1 MPLFPIQRFSCSV
14 KKNLRR
20 IFVRRPAEF
29 TIRKFRQR
37 LQHSDTEDE
46 AEAAVAPE
54 AKPSPPR
61 VEPPVADADESK
73 APASLLSFGDE
84 DEEETEV
91 FKVRKSTYSRR
102 LAKQLERDR
111 KKKLRE
117 ATRVEVKPEP
127 DPTPTALPEKPA
139 SRPFSDELEIKIKN
153 TFKILNSEE
162 AKASGSEEEEEGEGD
177 GHRYRRGLRN
187 VIQSGVIPDAATI
200 YALKKQRQMAREM
213 GDFVPL
219 EPEDQKGGR
228 NDEEDQS
235 EDEEGRINFTVN
247 TAALEKQRAREAL
260 IQAQEEHSGDEV
272 AREDVAELDRWEQ
285 EQMKKGVSTA
295 PVAAVAASDEA
306 SAVPA
311 YYSEPLPP
319 SVTAQ
324 DRKNL
329 TSQAVLERVT
339 DRLRTVRE
347 MLELHRR
354 QKTQALTDLEVA
366 AETISRLREEQP
378 QLADD
383 FRFFQEM
390 RSYAADLIECLDAKT
405 PVILALEGRMMSLL
419 CQRSERLVQRR
430 HQDVRDQSD
439 ECSLAVKGL
448 RGVPVEPVN
457 NRGSQ
462 QRSWRA
468 AEREG
473 RRVRRRKAR
482 EAQQQGLAQ
491 QRSLAH
497 YEGMSTDD
505 EQPDADRMAFDK
517 ERELILDDARHVFE
531 DVTEQFSGVAAL
543 KQRFEVWKTD
553 YGQSYEQAYIPLCL
567 VKLLVPFVR
576 LHMVAWNP
584 IEKPE
589 MPESFG
595 WYETLLFYGNDSPDD
610 PDLCLLPRVVERVL
624 LPKMAALAEK
634 VWDPLSSTQ
643 TLNLVRAAKKLSEDY
658 PTIGAHS
665 RHTQNFLAKVAARI
679 SRAIDEDVYIPLYPK
694 EVLENRS
701 GAPAAFLHR
710 QFWSCLKLMKNV
722 LSWQGLLAEEPL
734 KELSLCSL
742 LNRYLIVALQACLSQ
757 RDTVE
762 KCNRVVSTLP
772 TAWLRG
778 DPLPQLELLT
788 RFLRLYRQHLDGLC
802 ASSSTLGPD
811 MHARE
816 AVEEVK
822 KLLAQLTEKG
832 KS

>member
-1 MPLFPIQRFSCSV
+1 MSLFRKP
-14 KKNLRR
+14 N
-20 IFVRRPAEF
+20 
-29 TIRKFRQR
+29 RKFRQR

-46 AEAAVAPE
+46 AESNAAPE
-54 AKPSPPR
+54 EKSPPR
-61 VEPPVADADESK
+61 VEPSVVVAEADDSK

-117 ATRVEVKPEP
+117 ATKVEAKPEP
-127 DPTPTALPEKPA
+127 EPPPSALPEKPA
-139 SRPFSDELEIKIKN
+139 ARPFSDELEIKIKN
-153 TFKILNSEE
+153 TFKILNAEE
-162 AKASGSEEEEEGEGD
+162 VRGSDSEEEDEGEGPQ
-177 GHRYRRGLRN
+177 YRRLRN

-200 YALKKQRQMAREM
+200 YALKKRRQMAREM
-213 GDFVPL
+213 GDFIPL
-219 EPEDQKGGR
+219 EQEDQKGQGE
-228 NDEEDQS
+228 EEDQS
-235 EDEEGRINFTVN
+235 EEEEGRINFTVD

-272 AREDVAELDRWEQ
+272 AREDVAELERWEQ

-295 PVAAVAASDEA
+295 PVAAVATPDEPCV
-306 SAVPA
+306 VPT
-311 YYSEPLPP
+311 YFTEQPP
-319 SVTAQ
+319 PMPPVQ
-324 DRKNL
+324 DRQNL
-329 TSQAVLERVT
+329 SSQAVLERVT
-339 DRLRTVRE
+339 DRLSTVRE
-347 MLELHRR
+347 MLALHRR
-354 QKTQALTDLEVA
+354 QKVQALTDLEA
-366 AETISRLREEQP
+366 SAEVTARLREEQP
-378 QLADD
+378 QLATN

-390 RSYAADLIECLDAKT
+390 RSYVTDLIECLDAKT

-419 CQRSERLVQRR
+419 CQRSEKLVQRR
-430 HQDVRDQSD
+430 HQDIRDQAE
-439 ECSLAVKGL
+439 ECTLAVKGL
-448 RGVPVEPVN
+448 RGLPAEPN

-473 RRVRRRKAR
+473 RRVRRRKVR
-482 EAQQQGLAQ
+482 EAQQQGLVQ

-505 EQPDADRMAFDK
+505 EQPDADRLAFDK

-531 DVTEQFSGVAAL
+531 DVTEQFSNVAAL
-543 KQRFEVWKTD
+543 KLRFERWKTEF
-553 YGQSYEQAYIPLCL
+553 GESYEQAYIPLCL

-576 LHMVAWNP
+576 LHTVAWNP

-589 MPESFG
+589 SLESSV
-595 WYETLLFYGNDSPDD
+595 WYETLLFYGQDSPDD
-610 PDLCLLPRVVERVL
+610 PDLCLLPRVIERVL

-634 VWDPLSSTQ
+634 VWDPMSSTQ
-643 TLNLVRAAKKLSEDY
+643 TLNLVRTAKKLVEDY
-658 PTIGAHS
+658 PTVGAQS
-665 RHTQNFLAKVAARI
+665 RHLQNFLTKVAARI
-679 SRAIDEDVYIPLYPK
+679 SRALDEDVYIPLYPK

-701 GAPAAFLHR
+701 GAPAAFFHR

-742 LNRYLIVALQACLSQ
+742 QNRYLIVALQACLAQ
-757 RDTVE
+757 RDTIE
-762 KCNRVVSTLP
+762 KCTRVLSTLP

-778 DPLPQLELLT
+778 SPLPQLELLT
-788 RFLRLYRQHLDGLC
+788 RFLRLYRQHLEGLC
-802 ASSSTLGPD
+802 ASSALGPD
-811 MHARE
+811 MHARD
-816 AVEEVK
+816 ALEEVG
-822 KLLAQLTEKG
+822 KLLASLSDKA

>member
-1 MPLFPIQRFSCSV
+1 MSLFRKP
-14 KKNLRR
+14 N
-20 IFVRRPAEF
+20 
-29 TIRKFRQR
+29 RKFRQR

-46 AEAAVAPE
+46 AESNVAPKE
-54 AKPSPPR
+54 KSPPR
-61 VEPPVADADESK
+61 VEPSVVVAEADDPK

-91 FKVRKSTYSRR
+91 FKVRKSSYSRR

-117 ATRVEVKPEP
+117 ATKVEAKPEP
-127 DPTPTALPEKPA
+127 EPPPSALPEKPA
-139 SRPFSDELEIKIKN
+139 TRPFSDELEIKIKN
-153 TFKILNSEE
+153 TFKILNAEE
-162 AKASGSEEEEEGEGD
+162 IRGSDSEEEDEGEGPQ
-177 GHRYRRGLRN
+177 YRRLRN

-200 YALKKQRQMAREM
+200 YALKKRRQMAREM
-213 GDFVPL
+213 GDFIPL
-219 EPEDQKGGR
+219 EQEDQKGHGE
-228 NDEEDQS
+228 EEDQS
-235 EDEEGRINFTVN
+235 EEEEGRINFTVD
-247 TAALEKQRAREAL
+247 TAALEKQRAREAV
-260 IQAQEEHSGDEV
+260 IQAQEEHSGDAV
-272 AREDVAELDRWEQ
+272 AREDVAELERWEQ

-295 PVAAVAASDEA
+295 PVAAVATPDEPCV
-306 SAVPA
+306 VPT
-311 YYSEPLPP
+311 YFTEQPP
-319 SVTAQ
+319 PMPPVQ
-324 DRKNL
+324 DRQNL
-329 TSQAVLERVT
+329 STQAVLERIT
-339 DRLRTVRE
+339 DRLGTVRE

-354 QKTQALTDLEVA
+354 QKVQALTDLEA
-366 AETISRLREEQP
+366 SAEVIARLREEQP
-378 QLADD
+378 QLAAN

-390 RSYAADLIECLDAKT
+390 RSYATDLIECLDAKT

-419 CQRSERLVQRR
+419 CQRSEKLVQRR
-430 HQDVRDQSD
+430 HQDIRDQAE

-448 RGVPVEPVN
+448 RGLPAEPN

-482 EAQQQGLAQ
+482 EAQQQGLTQ

-505 EQPDADRMAFDK
+505 EQPDADRLAFDK

-531 DVTEQFSGVAAL
+531 DVTEQFSSVASL
-543 KQRFEVWKTD
+543 KLRFERWKTEF
-553 YGQSYEQAYIPLCL
+553 GESYEQAYIPLCL

-576 LHMVAWNP
+576 LHIVAWNP

-589 MPESFG
+589 SLESSA
-595 WYETLLFYGNDSPDD
+595 WYETLLFYGQDPPDD
-610 PDLCLLPRVVERVL
+610 SDLYLLPRVIERVL

-634 VWDPLSSTQ
+634 VWDPMSSTQ
-643 TLNLVRAAKKLSEDY
+643 TLNLVRTAKKLVEDY
-658 PTIGAHS
+658 PTVGAQS
-665 RHTQNFLAKVAARI
+665 RHLQNFLAKVAARI
-679 SRAIDEDVYIPLYPK
+679 GRALDEDVYIPLYPK

-701 GAPAAFLHR
+701 GAPAAFFHR

-742 LNRYLIVALQACLSQ
+742 LNRYLIVALQACLAQ
-757 RDTVE
+757 RDTTE
-762 KCNRVVSTLP
+762 KCTRVLSTLP

-778 DPLPQLELLT
+778 SPLPQLELLT
-788 RFLRLYRQHLDGLC
+788 RFLRLYKQHLEGLC
-802 ASSSTLGPD
+802 ASLALGPD
-811 MHARE
+811 MHARD
-816 AVEEVK
+816 ALEEVG
-822 KLLAQLTEKG
+822 KLLASLPDKG

>member
-1 MPLFPIQRFSCSV
+1 MSLFRKP
-14 KKNLRR
+14 N
-20 IFVRRPAEF
+20 
-29 TIRKFRQR
+29 RKFRQR

-46 AEAAVAPE
+46 ADSNAAPE
-54 AKPSPPR
+54 EKSPPR
-61 VEPPVADADESK
+61 VEPSVVVAEADDSK
-73 APASLLSFGDE
+73 TPASLLSFGDE

-117 ATRVEVKPEP
+117 ATKVEAKPEP
-127 DPTPTALPEKPA
+127 EPLPSALPEKPA
-139 SRPFSDELEIKIKN
+139 ARPFSDELEIKIKN
-153 TFKILNSEE
+153 TFKILNAEE
-162 AKASGSEEEEEGEGD
+162 IRGSDSEEEDEGEGPQ
-177 GHRYRRGLRN
+177 YRRLRN

-200 YALKKQRQMAREM
+200 YALKKRRQMAREM

-219 EPEDQKGGR
+219 EQEDQKGHGE
-228 NDEEDQS
+228 EEDQS
-235 EDEEGRINFTVN
+235 EEEEGRINFTVN

-272 AREDVAELDRWEQ
+272 AREDVAELERWEQ

-295 PVAAVAASDEA
+295 PVAAVAPPDE
-306 SAVPA
+306 SCVVPT
-311 YYSEPLPP
+311 YFTEQPP
-319 SVTAQ
+319 PMPPVQ
-324 DRKNL
+324 DRQNL
-329 TSQAVLERVT
+329 SSQAVLERIT
-339 DRLRTVRE
+339 DRLSTVRE

-354 QKTQALTDLEVA
+354 QKVQALTDLEA
-366 AETISRLREEQP
+366 SAEVTARLREEQP
-378 QLADD
+378 QLATN

-390 RSYAADLIECLDAKT
+390 RSYATDLIECLDAKT

-419 CQRSERLVQRR
+419 CQRSEKLVQRR
-430 HQDVRDQSD
+430 HQDIRDQAE

-448 RGVPVEPVN
+448 RGIPAEPN

-505 EQPDADRMAFDK
+505 EQPDADRLAFDK
-517 ERELILDDARHVFE
+517 ERELILDDAHHVFE
-531 DVTEQFSGVAAL
+531 DVTEQFSSVAAL
-543 KQRFEVWKTD
+543 KLRFERWKTEF
-553 YGQSYEQAYIPLCL
+553 GESYEQAYIPLCL

-576 LHMVAWNP
+576 LHTVAWNP

-589 MPESFG
+589 SLESSV
-595 WYETLLFYGNDSPDD
+595 WYETLLFYGHDIPDD
-610 PDLCLLPRVVERVL
+610 PDLCLLPRVIERVL

-634 VWDPLSSTQ
+634 VWDPMSSSQ
-643 TLNLVRAAKKLSEDY
+643 TLNLVRTAKKLVEDY
-658 PTIGAHS
+658 PTVSAQS
-665 RHTQNFLAKVAARI
+665 RHLQNFLAKVAARI
-679 SRAIDEDVYIPLYPK
+679 SRALDEDVYIPLYPK

-701 GAPAAFLHR
+701 GAPAAFFHR

-742 LNRYLIVALQACLSQ
+742 LNRYLIVALQACLAQ
-757 RDTVE
+757 RDTIE
-762 KCNRVVSTLP
+762 KCTRVLSTLP

-778 DPLPQLELLT
+778 SPLPQLELLT
-788 RFLRLYRQHLDGLC
+788 RFLRLYQQHLEGLC
-802 ASSSTLGPD
+802 TSSALGPD
-811 MHARE
+811 MHARD
-816 AVEEVK
+816 ALEEVG
-822 KLLAQLTEKG
+822 KLLASLSDKA